1 LNQHRICKKPAVF
14 LSCAALVC
22 LCLLSLSA
30 RASAAAGGAC
40 GAGLTWTLDSS
51 GLLSISGSGAMTD
64 YKIGGAPWYADH
76 SNIKSVKIGSG
87 VTSIGNNAFYDCT
100 CLNAVNYVFP
110 STLEKIGSYAFH
122 GCAFDEFCLP
132 ESIRTIASPAFDDC
146 QQLTAVYLHGNPKL
160 YFDAKSWFSFYYPI
174 SSVPDGFHFYVTSEY
189 NTAQYPHMT
198 YDDNVEHVAVMNHAD
213 HSGRDGCCIDIPYAA
228 PTCQTAGINA
238 CEICRYCGA
247 YFNSDHPNDLKTVSA
262 FSIPKVGHTANENEI
277 SWTWS
282 SDNSSASAAVTC
294 KTCGYQ
300 ETFSASV
307 VTTGT
312 PATCTASGSQTRT
325 ATMTYGS
332 AWSYSGRTQTNK
344 KTETLPAT
352 GHTAVEIP
360 AVPYTDTAVGWTAG
374 EKCSVCG
381 EILKA
386 PEKVL
391 IPVAA
396 GVYKAAL
403 ARSAGDSGTGS
414 YFYASEF
421 LSRSADFPNAKIVS
435 MVTKGSGQEMSVAK
449 DSTSGMFSSI
459 GLVTGTGEIFCLPK
473 KACQT
478 GTEEYTVSIQLDEIH
493 EAIRSELS
501 LDTHAWEADYTV
513 DRAPTE
519 TQTGEKSIHCSKCSA
534 RKDVQ
539 TIPMIVTPPTVR
551 LQLDGNSFSY
561 SVAPGT
567 YRGASFFLLAE
578 YGADGRML
586 AVHEVSLDL
595 SGAGACTGEIPAANL
610 GAVYRAFLL
619 DALHAPLA
627 RAVSPAS

>member
-1 LNQHRICKKPAVF
+1 
-14 LSCAALVC
+14 
-22 LCLLSLSA
+22 
-30 RASAAAGGAC
+30 
-40 GAGLTWTLDSS
+40 
-51 GLLSISGSGAMTD
+51 
-64 YKIGGAPWYADH
+64 
-76 SNIKSVKIGSG
+76 
-87 VTSIGNNAFYDCT
+87 
-100 CLNAVNYVFP
+100 
-110 STLEKIGSYAFH
+110 
-122 GCAFDEFCLP
+122 
-132 ESIRTIASPAFDDC
+132 
-146 QQLTAVYLHGNPKL
+146 
-160 YFDAKSWFSFYYPI
+160 
-174 SSVPDGFHFYVTSEY
+174 
-189 NTAQYPHMT
+189 
-198 YDDNVEHVAVMNHAD
+198 
-213 HSGRDGCCIDIPYAA
+213 
-228 PTCQTAGINA
+228 
-238 CEICRYCGA
+238 
-247 YFNSDHPNDLKTVSA
+247 
-262 FSIPKVGHTANENEI
+262 
-277 SWTWS
+277 
-282 SDNSSASAAVTC
+282 
-294 KTCGYQ
+294 
-300 ETFSASV
+300 
-307 VTTGT
+307 
-312 PATCTASGSQTRT
+312 
-325 ATMTYGS
+325 MTYGS